1 MGNLNN
7 SLKMLFILKS
17 RGLVK
22 IKDLADELE
31 VSSKQIT
38 RYKETLD
45 EFFDI
50 ESITGK
56 NGGYRLRDTYFPF
69 KEILTEQEVHLIKE
83 AVLSID
89 SSLLQNNPD
98 LNKAIEKINYTI
110 LNDDNSSSNYESII
124 PYSRIKKNDE
134 KFKEI
139 EDKLYS
145 SIFGSEEAVI
155 SYKDNSGKITE
166 RTICPYQFIVYK
178 GEKYLVAFCL
188 LRNQIRFFKIR
199 RIINCR
205 LTDKKFKKDID
216 VKKVISDYRK
226 NSIGIFGGEE
236 YDLELEIKYPMAN
249 TIKERLWVDNQEV
262 DETKYKDRIIFKAKM
277 KGGPEIIS
285 WILSMGD
292 CVKIIKPLKLKEEI
306 HKKLENMI
314 QTN

>member
-1 MGNLNN
+1 MGSLNN

-22 IKDLADELE
+22 VKDLADELE
-31 VSSKQIT
+31 VSCKQIN
-38 RYKETLD
+38 RYKEILD

-50 ESITGK
+50 ESISGK
-56 NGGYRLRDTYFPF
+56 NGGYRLRDIYFPF
-69 KEILTEQEVHLIKE
+69 KEILTEHEVNLIKE
-83 AVLSID
+83 AVLSVD
-89 SSLLQNNPD
+89 SSVLQDNPD

-124 PYSRIKKNDE
+124 PYSRIMKNNE

-145 SIFGSEEAVI
+145 SILGSEEAVI
-155 SYKDNSGKITE
+155 LYKDNSGKETE

-188 LRNQIRFFKIR
+188 LRNDIRFFKVR

-205 LTDKKFKKDID
+205 ITDRKFKRELD
-216 VKKVISDYRK
+216 VKNIINDYK
-226 NSIGIFGGEE
+226 ENSIGIFGGEE

-249 TIKERLWVDNQEV
+249 TIKERLWVDNQEI
-262 DETKYKDRIIFKAKM
+262 DETTYKDRIIFKAKM

-285 WILSMGD
+285 WILSMGN
-292 CVKIIKPLKLKEEI
+292 CVKVIKPLKLKERVHE
-306 HKKLENMI
+306 KLVEMI
-314 QTN
+314 KNN

>member
-1 MGNLNN
+1 MGSLNN

-22 IKDLADELE
+22 VKDLADELE
-31 VSSKQIT
+31 VSCKQIN
-38 RYKETLD
+38 RYKEILD

-50 ESITGK
+50 ESISGK
-56 NGGYRLRDTYFPF
+56 NGGYRLRDIYFPF
-69 KEILTEQEVHLIKE
+69 KEILTEHEVNLIKE
-83 AVLSID
+83 AVLSVD
-89 SSLLQNNPD
+89 SSVLQDNPD

-124 PYSRIKKNDE
+124 PYSRIMKNNE

-155 SYKDNSGKITE
+155 SYKDNSGKETE

-188 LRNQIRFFKIR
+188 LRNDIRFFKVR

-205 LTDKKFKKDID
+205 ITDRKFKRELD
-216 VKKVISDYRK
+216 VKNIINDYK
-226 NSIGIFGGEE
+226 ENSIGIFGGEE

-249 TIKERLWVDNQEV
+249 TIKERLWVDNQEI
-262 DETKYKDRIIFKAKM
+262 DETTYKDRIIFKAKM

-285 WILSMGD
+285 WILSMGN
-292 CVKIIKPLKLKEEI
+292 CVKVIKPLKLKERVHE
-306 HKKLENMI
+306 KLVEMI
-314 QTN
+314 KNN

>member
-1 MGNLNN
+1 MGSLNN

-22 IKDLADELE
+22 VKDLADELE
-31 VSSKQIT
+31 VSCKQIN
-38 RYKETLD
+38 RYKEILD

-50 ESITGK
+50 ESISGK
-56 NGGYRLRDTYFPF
+56 NGGYRLRDIYFPF
-69 KEILTEQEVHLIKE
+69 KEILTEHEVNLIKE
-83 AVLSID
+83 AVLSVD
-89 SSLLQNNPD
+89 SSVLQDNPD

-124 PYSRIKKNDE
+124 PYSRIMKNNE

-155 SYKDNSGKITE
+155 SYKDNSGKETE

-188 LRNQIRFFKIR
+188 LRNDIRFFKVR

-205 LTDKKFKKDID
+205 ITDRKFKRELD
-216 VKKVISDYRK
+216 VKNIIKDYK
-226 NSIGIFGGEE
+226 ENSIGIFGGEE

-249 TIKERLWVDNQEV
+249 TIKERLWVDNQEI
-262 DETKYKDRIIFKAKM
+262 DETTYKDRIIFKAKM

-285 WILSMGD
+285 WILSMGN
-292 CVKIIKPLKLKEEI
+292 CVKVIKPLKLKERVHE
-306 HKKLENMI
+306 KLVEMI
-314 QTN
+314 KNN